1 MSTARPLP
9 RLARLALLVLAS
21 LATALSADPAGA
33 RGKDNPPPED
43 PLAKEPSSPIT
54 DHFGLRAGYFLGK
67 VSTTGHVDDPAAPAP
82 GTPFSAEN
90 DLGLTNNA
98 RDMRAEIMF
107 RMRSRNRLRVE
118 MWELNRQGTATPD
131 HTIVYGGNSFLV
143 TDQVHTRLDWRQV
156 DFVYNYSLLR
166 ASRYELAAGLGI
178 HLVQTEAE
186 ARVPARQVH
195 EDFSGSGPFPTIDL
209 EGTLRLWRRWSLEA
223 RGQYLSLT
231 VSSVKASMS
240 DYSLD
245 LQYRWKPNVAL
256 GLGYR
261 AQQTK
266 LQVSNNNPN
275 GLLEMKVSGPSLFL
289 RASF

>member
-1 MSTARPLP
+1 MRNTPSRSRPG
-9 RLARLALLVLAS
+9 RATLLL
-21 LATALSADPAGA
+21 LATLAATLAAAQAGA
-33 RGKDNPPPED
+33 RGKDKPPPED

-67 VSTTGHVDDPAAPAP
+67 VTTTGHVDDPNALAP

-90 DLGLTNNA
+90 DLGLSTNA
-98 RDMRAEIMF
+98 RDVRAELMF
-107 RMRSRNRLRVE
+107 RLRSRNRLRVE
-118 MWELNRQGTATPD
+118 MWELNREAVATPD
-131 HTIVYGGNSFLV
+131 HTIIYGGNSFLV

-156 DFVYNYSLLR
+156 DFVYSYSLLR

-178 HLVQTEAE
+178 HLVQTDAE
-186 ARVPARQVH
+186 ARVTARQVH
-195 EDFSGSGPFPTIDL
+195 EEFSGSGPFPTIDL
-209 EGTLRLWRRWSLEA
+209 EGTLRLWRHWSLEA

-231 VSSVKASMS
+231 VSSVKAAMS

-245 LQYRWKPNVAL
+245 LQYRWKPNVAV

-261 AQQTK
+261 MQETK

-275 GLLEMKVSGPSLFL
+275 GLLDMKINGPSLYL